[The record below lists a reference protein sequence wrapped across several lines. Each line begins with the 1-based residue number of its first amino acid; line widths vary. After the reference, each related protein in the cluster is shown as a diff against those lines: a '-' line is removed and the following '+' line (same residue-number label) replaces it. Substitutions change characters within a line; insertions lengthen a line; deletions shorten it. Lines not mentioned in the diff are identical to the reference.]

1 MSKLVLRCCRSDFTS
16 RNGFVWP
23 SEVGAVVVAPDWEP
37 TEECGNGLHGWL
49 YGHGDIACVTYWEE
63 ADSKWLVLEVD
74 DVIELDGKCKFER
87 AVVRFAG
94 GKSDAA
100 AFLLE
105 NEPQAESGKVIGLAL
120 SVGDEKSVVV
130 GALGTATVGRGGT
143 ATVGYKGTATVGD
156 YGTATVGYKGTAT
169 VGDYGT
175 ATVGYKGTANVGYK
189 GTATVGDYGTA
200 TVGDD
205 GTATVGYKGTATVG
219 DDGTATVGDYG
230 TATVGDGGTATVGD
244 YGTATV
250 GDYGTAT
257 VGDYGTA
264 TGGEN
269 AELCIRWF
277 DYGAWRYRTEIA
289 YVGENGIKPN
299 VAYRLNDEHRFVE
312 VV

>member
-16 RNGFVWP
+16 RNDFVWP

-74 DVIELDGKCKFER
+74 DVIELNGKCKFER
-87 AVVRFAG
+87 AVVRFVGA
-94 GKSDAA
+94 KSNAA

-105 NEPQAESGKVIGLAL
+105 NEPLANAEKVIGLTL
-120 SVGDEKSVVV
+120 SAGDEESLLV
-130 GALGTATVGRGGT
+130 GTLGTATVGNGGTATVGDYGTATVGNGGT

-156 YGTATVGYKGTAT
+156 YGTV
-169 VGDYGT
+169 
-175 ATVGYKGTANVGYK
+175 
-189 GTATVGDYGTA
+189 
-200 TVGDD
+200 
-205 GTATVGYKGTATVG
+205 
-219 DDGTATVGDYG
+219 
-230 TATVGDGGTATVGD
+230 
-244 YGTATV
+244 
-250 GDYGTAT
+250 
-257 VGDYGTA
+257 

-269 AELCIRWF
+269 AELRIRWY
-277 DYGAWRYRTEIA
+277 DYGAERYRTAIA

-299 VAYRLNDEHRFVE
+299 TPYLLNDEHQFVE

>member
-23 SEVGAVVVAPDWEP
+23 SEVGAVVVAPDWKP

-49 YGHGDIACVTYWEE
+49 YGHGDITCVTYWEE
-63 ADSKWLVLEVD
+63 VNSKWLVLEVD

-94 GKSDAA
+94 GKSGAA

-130 GALGTATVGRGGT
+130 GTLGIATVG
-143 ATVGYKGTATVGD
+143 AYGTATVGD

-169 VGDYGT
+169 VGSG
-175 ATVGYKGTANVGYK
+175 
-189 GTATVGDYGTA
+189 
-200 TVGDD
+200 
-205 GTATVGYKGTATVG
+205 
-219 DDGTATVGDYG
+219 
-230 TATVGDGGTATVGD
+230 
-244 YGTATV
+244 
-250 GDYGTAT
+250 
-257 VGDYGTA
+257 GTA

-269 AELCIRWF
+269 AELRIRWC
-277 DYGAWRYRTEIA
+277 DYGAGRYRTEIA

>member
-74 DVIELDGKCKFER
+74 DVIELNGKCKFER

-120 SVGDEKSVVV
+120 SVGDKESVLI
-130 GALGTATVGRGGT
+130 GAL
-143 ATVGYKGTATVGD
+143 
-156 YGTATVGYKGTAT
+156 
-169 VGDYGT
+169 
-175 ATVGYKGTANVGYK
+175 
-189 GTATVGDYGTA
+189 
-200 TVGDD
+200 
-205 GTATVGYKGTATVG
+205 
-219 DDGTATVGDYG
+219 G
-230 TATVGDGGTATVGD
+230 TATVGDGGTATVG
-244 YGTATV
+244 YK
-250 GDYGTAT
+250 GTAT

-277 DYGAWRYRTEIA
+277 DCGAWRYRTEIA

>member
-49 YGHGDIACVTYWEE
+49 YGHGDITCVTYWEE

-100 AFLLE
+100 AFLLQH
-105 NEPQAESGKVIGLAL
+105 EPRATAEKVIGLTV
-120 SVGDEKSVVV
+120 SV
-130 GALGTATVGRGGT
+130 GALGTATVGDGGT
-143 ATVGYKGTATVGD
+143 ATVGA

-169 VGDYGT
+169 VGDG
-175 ATVGYKGTANVGYK
+175 
-189 GTATVGDYGTA
+189 
-200 TVGDD
+200 
-205 GTATVGYKGTATVG
+205 
-219 DDGTATVGDYG
+219 G
-230 TATVGDGGTATVGD
+230 TATVGDGGTAT
-244 YGTATV
+244 
-250 GDYGTAT
+250 
-257 VGDYGTA
+257 
-264 TGGEN
+264 GGEY
-269 AELCIRWF
+269 AELRIRWY
-277 DYGAWRYRTEIA
+277 DCEACRYRTEIA

>member
-49 YGHGDIACVTYWEE
+49 YGHGDITCVTYWE
-63 ADSKWLVLEVD
+63 DVNSKWLVLEVD

-94 GKSDAA
+94 GKSGAA

-130 GALGTATVGRGGT
+130 GTLGIATVG
-143 ATVGYKGTATVGD
+143 AYGTATVGD
-156 YGTATVGYKGTAT
+156 YGTATVGA
-169 VGDYGT
+169 YGT
-175 ATVGYKGTANVGYK
+175 ATVGYK
-189 GTATVGDYGTA
+189 
-200 TVGDD
+200 
-205 GTATVGYKGTATVG
+205 
-219 DDGTATVGDYG
+219 G

-264 TGGEN
+264 TVGDGGTATGGEN
-269 AELCIRWF
+269 AELRIRWF
-277 DYGAWRYRTEIA
+277 DYGAGRYRTEIA

>member
-16 RNGFVWP
+16 RNDFVWP

-87 AVVRFAG
+87 AVVRFVGA
-94 GKSDAA
+94 KSNAA

-105 NEPQAESGKVIGLAL
+105 NEPLANAEKVIGLTL
-120 SVGDEKSVVV
+120 SAGDEESLLV
-130 GALGTATVGRGGT
+130 GTLGTATVGDYGIV
-143 ATVGYKGTATVGD
+143 TVGYKGTATVGD
-156 YGTATVGYKGTAT
+156 YGTATVG
-169 VGDYGT
+169 DYGT
-175 ATVGYKGTANVGYK
+175 V
-189 GTATVGDYGTA
+189 
-200 TVGDD
+200 
-205 GTATVGYKGTATVG
+205 
-219 DDGTATVGDYG
+219 
-230 TATVGDGGTATVGD
+230 
-244 YGTATV
+244 
-250 GDYGTAT
+250 
-257 VGDYGTA
+257 

-269 AELCIRWF
+269 AELRIRWY
-277 DYGAWRYRTEIA
+277 DYGAKRYRTAIA

-299 VAYRLNDEHRFVE
+299 TPYRLNDEHQFVE

>member
-1 MSKLVLRCCRSDFTS
+1 MSKLVLRCCRSDFTR

-74 DVIELDGKCKFER
+74 DVIELNGKCKFER

-120 SVGDEKSVVV
+120 SVGDKESVLI
-130 GALGTATVGRGGT
+130 GALGTATVGDGGTATVGRGGT
-143 ATVGYKGTATVGD
+143 ATVG
-156 YGTATVGYKGTAT
+156 
-169 VGDYGT
+169 
-175 ATVGYKGTANVGYK
+175 
-189 GTATVGDYGTA
+189 
-200 TVGDD
+200 D
-205 GTATVGYKGTATVG
+205 G
-219 DDGTATVGDYG
+219 
-230 TATVGDGGTATVGD
+230 
-244 YGTATV
+244 
-250 GDYGTAT
+250 
-257 VGDYGTA
+257 GTA

-269 AELCIRWF
+269 AELRIRWY
-277 DYGAWRYRTEIA
+277 DYDAGRYRTEIA

>member
-16 RNGFVWP
+16 RNDFVWP

-63 ADSKWLVLEVD
+63 ADSTWLVLEVD
-74 DVIELDGKCKFER
+74 DVIELNGKCKFER
-87 AVVRFAG
+87 AVVRFVGA
-94 GKSDAA
+94 KSNAA

-105 NEPQAESGKVIGLAL
+105 NEPLANAEKVIGLTL
-120 SVGDEKSVVV
+120 SAGDEESLLV
-130 GALGTATVGRGGT
+130 GMLGTATVGD
-143 ATVGYKGTATVGD
+143 YGTATVGD

-175 ATVGYKGTANVGYK
+175 V
-189 GTATVGDYGTA
+189 
-200 TVGDD
+200 
-205 GTATVGYKGTATVG
+205 
-219 DDGTATVGDYG
+219 
-230 TATVGDGGTATVGD
+230 
-244 YGTATV
+244 
-250 GDYGTAT
+250 
-257 VGDYGTA
+257 

-269 AELCIRWF
+269 AELRIRWY
-277 DYGAWRYRTEIA
+277 DYGAERYRTAIA

-299 VAYRLNDEHRFVE
+299 TPYRLNYEHQFVE